1 MGKPIEMKLGV
12 ALFAFT
18 TVFADDAAADEV
30 KPAFA
35 GDDGKW
41 TKCGEPA
48 AVENGFVRCKKDQ
61 CMLKCADGFMVDGS
75 PKTKCKK
82 GDDDTFAFTKDLG
95 SCVACPD
102 EGCPEME
109 KPEKPSGDKPSGGKP
124 TGDKPSGD
132 KPSGGKPTG
141 DKPSG
146 DKPSGDKPSGDKPSG
161 DKPSGGKPTG
171 GKPDGDNSEKPA
183 FSGDDGKWNKCE
195 QPAEVANGRVKC
207 KKDQC
212 VLKCNDGF
220 MANGSQ
226 KMKCQKDDDGN
237 FAFNKVLGTCDACP
251 DEGCPEE
258 EKPSKPTGGKPTGG
272 KPTGDKPSG
281 DKPTGEK
288 PPAGECKDFATML
301 GEDSVLTATCAE
313 NDAGKMACDV
323 QCPDGQFFMGK
334 DGKTGTSVVCK
345 CKGSKCKWANS
356 KKKTVNGK
364 MIAKWMCE

>member
-1 MGKPIEMKLGV
+1 MG
-12 ALFAFT
+12 
-18 TVFADDAAADEV
+18 
-30 KPAFA
+30 
-35 GDDGKW
+35 
-41 TKCGEPA
+41 TKCCEPA

-132 KPSGGKPTG
+132 KPSG
-141 DKPSG
+141 DKPS
-146 DKPSGDKPSGDKPSG
+146 
-161 DKPSGGKPTG
+161 
-171 GKPDGDNSEKPA
+171 
-183 FSGDDGKWNKCE
+183 
-195 QPAEVANGRVKC
+195 
-207 KKDQC
+207 
-212 VLKCNDGF
+212 
-220 MANGSQ
+220 
-226 KMKCQKDDDGN
+226 
-237 FAFNKVLGTCDACP
+237 
-251 DEGCPEE
+251 
-258 EKPSKPTGGKPTGG
+258 GG

-281 DKPTGEK
+281 EKPTGEK

>member
-1 MGKPIEMKLGV
+1 MGKIKPIEMKLGV

-18 TVFADDAAADEV
+18 TVFADDEA

-141 DKPSG
+141 
-146 DKPSGDKPSGDKPSG
+146 
-161 DKPSGGKPTG
+161 

-237 FAFNKVLGTCDACP
+237 FAFNKALGTCDACP

-258 EKPSKPTGGKPTGG
+258 EKPSKPTGGKPTGD
-272 KPTGDKPSG
+272 KPTGDKPS
-281 DKPTGEK
+281 GEK

-323 QCPDGQFFMGK
+323 QCPDGQLFVGK
-334 DGKTGTSVVCK
+334 EGKTGTSVVCK